1 MPLPSRSTHNG
12 VLPPRQNSPNSTY
25 PVNITVLAPPTQGNI
40 TYTTNLTHAYN
51 ESDLTS
57 IDVPLTE
64 TVVVGGPSASATT
77 TVVFHIGNST
87 SDSGSGMN
95 LQPAI
100 PALGAVLGVVIV
112 ISVILVGL
120 LLRKNKQLF
129 RAAKEA
135 RESALSDPSESNYPL
150 ASKELDVVSQEDSP
164 AQLKRQLAEVRQELA
179 AVTVLTPSTIR
190 DQSDYVRDL
199 TLLNDNIRQLSMR
212 INRARPDVPAA
223 VLRTRICAALWSA
236 VFARFDAGLDGD
248 TERHMSSIMSQF
260 KKPSEP
266 APALVSRRRSTT
278 DYLPRHR
285 CALEGHDGAES
296 TARQPRISCAHSR
309 AEPGGFHRWRRP
321 ARPDRG
327 GCRAVTGPL
336 PSCD

>member
-25 PVNITVLAPPTQGNI
+25 SVNITVLAPPTQGNI

-164 AQLKRQLAEVRQELA
+164 AQLKRQLAEVPTGTRCRHGPHSVDDPRPVRLRQGSDLA
-179 AVTVLTPSTIR
+179 E
-190 DQSDYVRDL
+190 
-199 TLLNDNIRQLSMR
+199 RQH
-212 INRARPDVPAA
+212 P
-223 VLRTRICAALWSA
+223 
-236 VFARFDAGLDGD
+236 
-248 TERHMSSIMSQF
+248 
-260 KKPSEP
+260 
-266 APALVSRRRSTT
+266 PALYAYQSCPTRCPGRGAPNQDLRRT
-278 DYLPRHR
+278 LV
-285 CALEGHDGAES
+285 
-296 TARQPRISCAHSR
+296 
-309 AEPGGFHRWRRP
+309 RRL
-321 ARPDRG
+321 
-327 GCRAVTGPL
+327 CQV
-336 PSCD
+336 

>member
-1 MPLPSRSTHNG
+1 MVNL
-12 VLPPRQNSPNSTY
+12 TY

-40 TYTTNLTHAYN
+40 TYSANLTHPYN
-51 ESDLTS
+51 ESDLAS

-64 TVVVGGPSASATT
+64 TVVVGGPSASATA
-77 TVVFHIGNST
+77 TVVLHIGNST
-87 SDSGSGMN
+87 SDSGSGAS

-100 PALGAVLGVVIV
+100 PALGAVLGAVIV

-150 ASKELDVVSQEDSP
+150 ASKELDVISQDDSP
-164 AQLKRQLAEVRQELA
+164 AQLKRQLAQVRQELA

-212 INRARPDVPAA
+212 INRDRPDLPAA
-223 VLRTRICAALWSA
+223 VLRAKICAALWSA
-236 VFARFDAGLDGD
+236 VFARFDAGLDGN
-248 TERHMSSIMSQF
+248 TEQHMSNIMNQF
-260 KKPSEP
+260 QKPSTALLWKAMTVQNLPLANP
-266 APALVSRRRSTT
+266 ASVAPKVEQNLAASIGGGVQPGQTVEVVRQSLALS
-278 DYLPRHR
+278 
-285 CALEGHDGAES
+285 
-296 TARQPRISCAHSR
+296 
-309 AEPGGFHRWRRP
+309 
-321 ARPDRG
+321 
-327 GCRAVTGPL
+327 RAVTEDGKGFSVSYAQDGQAFGLMSGSTSVPI
-336 PSCD
+336 